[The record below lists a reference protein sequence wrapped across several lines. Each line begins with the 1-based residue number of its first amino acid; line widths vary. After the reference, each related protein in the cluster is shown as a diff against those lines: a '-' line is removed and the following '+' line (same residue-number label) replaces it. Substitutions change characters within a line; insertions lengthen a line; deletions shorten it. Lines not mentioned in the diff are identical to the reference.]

1 MNKTR
6 FSVFDGMFRKNAVLA
21 EGMVIAPIVVCCDT
35 LPNAVMLSLVF
46 ACITFL
52 TVLLAS
58 FYPKK
63 LPYACRIVLYALTA
77 SLLYIPVAFLC
88 NFLNLSAG
96 SNAAELAMYVPLLT
110 VNSFI
115 VLHSELYFC
124 RLRRRVMLPVLFF
137 HIAGF
142 CLTAAAVGLIR
153 EILAYG
159 TIWGRAVDMPLLLHG
174 FSAPWAG
181 FILLGLLCALHRKC
195 FPRK

>member
-1 MNKTR
+1 MNKNR

-35 LPNAVMLSLVF
+35 LPHAVMVSLVF
-46 ACITFL
+46 ACVTFL
-52 TVLLAS
+52 TVILAS

-63 LPYACRIVLYALTA
+63 IPYACRIVLYALTA
-77 SLLYIPVAFLC
+77 ALLYIPTALLC
-88 NFLNLSAG
+88 SSLDAASIGNLSQ
-96 SNAAELAMYVPLLT
+96 LTVYLPLLT

-124 RLRRRVMLPVLFF
+124 RLRRKVMLPVLFF
-137 HIAGF
+137 YIAGF
-142 CLTAAAVGLIR
+142 CLTAAFVGLLR

-159 TIWGRAVDMPLLLHG
+159 TVWGRAVDMPLLLHG

-181 FILLGLLCALHRKC
+181 FILIGLLCALHRKC